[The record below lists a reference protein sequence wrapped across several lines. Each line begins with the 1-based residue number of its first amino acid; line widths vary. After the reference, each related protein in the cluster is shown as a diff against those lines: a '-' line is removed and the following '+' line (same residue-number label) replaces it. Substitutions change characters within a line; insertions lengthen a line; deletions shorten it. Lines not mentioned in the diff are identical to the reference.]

1 LHGQGHPEPEAP
13 LAVRPPEPPNPLRAI
28 ALAIA
33 ACCLLLALA
42 LLVTRQA
49 HASAPGAQPLDAIRD
64 AAVQAL
70 GAGDAQSADA
80 VLDPRLRLAACGQ
93 ALQAVASG
101 PRTARVRCDD
111 APGWTLYVPVRIRR
125 EAEVVVLGSPA
136 AAGVPIDPAQLVVQR
151 REVGDVVGVPFSDA
165 AALAGRIPSRA
176 LAPGVVPTENDLVTG
191 TPLRRGDPVVLV
203 SRTGAVEV
211 RVPGRALGP
220 AQAGGRI
227 AVENAS
233 SRRVLRGR
241 VVGDGV
247 VELLP

>member
-1 LHGQGHPEPEAP
+1 MP
-13 LAVRPPEPPNPLRAI
+13 LRPPDPPSPLRTVAR
-28 ALAIA
+28 AIA
-33 ACCLLLALA
+33 ACCLLLALT

-49 HASAPGAQPLDAIRD
+49 RASAPEGQPLDAIRA

-70 GAGDAQSADA
+70 GAGDAESAEA
-80 VLDPRLRLAACGQ
+80 VLDPRLRLARCSQ
-93 ALQAVASG
+93 ALQAVATG
-101 PRTARVRCDD
+101 ARTARVRCED

-125 EAEVVVLGSPA
+125 EAEVVVLGTPA
-136 AAGVPIDPAQLVVQR
+136 AAGVPIDPSQLVVQR
-151 REVGDVVGVPFSDA
+151 REVGDIGGVPFSDA
-165 AALAGRIPSRA
+165 AALAGRVPSRA
-176 LAPGVVPTENDLVTG
+176 LAPGVVPTEEDLVTG
-191 TPLRRGDPVVLV
+191 TPLRRGDPLVLV

-227 AVENAS
+227 AVENVS

-241 VVGDGV
+241 VVADGV